1 MGWWVG
7 VKRGRRHPRHNLI
20 SDLSIDLI
28 ERLWPATRQPKR
40 RTTTSKLLAI
50 GSLSRMEW
58 QMISFLSFL
67 CLPFHPSI
75 HLFRL
80 LRLVLVSYFFFFSFF
95 IISPCMFLCVLLT
108 LLFYQ
113 IYSLLNQSPPL
124 YIWTRLSQLYIRPAV
139 CRDAGA
145 AAVDT
150 RPTGPSS
157 GRPKKRTRESMH
169 HPSYSVLSCAR

>member
-1 MGWWVG
+1 
-7 VKRGRRHPRHNLI
+7 
-20 SDLSIDLI
+20 
-28 ERLWPATRQPKR
+28 
-40 RTTTSKLLAI
+40 
-50 GSLSRMEW
+50 
-58 QMISFLSFL
+58 
-67 CLPFHPSI
+67 
-75 HLFRL
+75 
-80 LRLVLVSYFFFFSFF
+80 
-95 IISPCMFLCVLLT
+95 MFLCVLLT

-169 HPSYSVLSCAR
+169 HPSYSVLSCARWGEHFCSFSIWFFLIFFRKTKWFTPFSCLEFGLHERESLGRFKKNPKKGVGRND